1 MEELTGRIINIQKCS
16 IHDGRGMRTTVFFK
30 GCGLHCLWC
39 ANPESIHFYPEVSLN
54 TAKCMG
60 CGFCAKMCKSGAV
73 TLGEGE
79 QYSDYLAKNSLLTS
93 DMNAWLEELTSAYE
107 TSVGGG
113 IRFVGK

>member
-73 TLGEGE
+73 
-79 QYSDYLAKNSLLTS
+79 
-93 DMNAWLEELTSAYE
+93 
-107 TSVGGG
+107 
-113 IRFVGK
+113 

>member
-73 TLGEGE
+73 TLGEDGSLHYDRKKCTGCGACARMCPTEARKLFGE
-79 QYSDYLAKNSLLTS
+79 DYTV
-93 DMNAWLEELTSAYE
+93 DEL
-107 TSVGGG
+107 
-113 IRFVGK
+113 F